1 MTGSGEAL
9 ALHVLLCC
17 LCGGVAN
24 IKCSGHVW
32 IEPAPVVQ
40 MGSNISIN
48 CLSTLGCPWAKFS
61 IFLNYTPVEGPL
73 HPLNSSTVQLQLR
86 DFQMPVGAIACFITC
101 PNSEGRQLVCGTDIH
116 AGYPPDP
123 PNNLTCSIH
132 EYSGQLVCTW
142 DAGRPTHLHTHYT
155 LHLRSV
161 VEAAEEED
169 AEEEEEEE
177 VFPAGSPVPLSAL
190 RSGTRYLAWVQASNA
205 LGAARSAP
213 RLLDLQELVVPA
225 LPLVTGAETMET
237 SSSLTT
243 VIHWRRRTLLE
254 NVRCEERHK
263 ATGTPEWHVAAWDDV
278 AQHGPRS
285 QHDLQ
290 SNTQYVFQVRCRLSP
305 ADSPWSAWSPPF
317 LYTTPEAAPAVAPDV
332 WRRLGPT
339 FPNGSH
345 EVTVLIKPLPLQD
358 ARGRILGYT
367 VLAENPG
374 GSLLLCNTSS
384 TSCSVRVP
392 PGARA
397 LHVTAHNSKGA
408 SSPASIPLGRAA
420 SSQEEFPAPTAMEV
434 KAENHSRVS
443 VAWQP
448 PQSSRRSPLWFIV
461 EWVSTTQHS
470 QEQQYFWKKVPYQ
483 ATQMYIQEE
492 EVAGGHIN
500 VSVYAVYPNGVS
512 KPSSSQVPSEDHL
525 LGSTYSEL
533 SHDDDV
539 GVFLGL
545 GVSMVILSV
554 VFLFL
559 MFKKSA
565 RKRIKATV
573 VSLLP
578 KWLFEDFPHL
588 ENSNVVKSLQEK
600 SDFTSNYF
608 HEPFLDTSDPTVME
622 IEEVPVHKD
631 YKTVATRSKP
641 SREVPE
647 AREHPGS
654 TAPASIVTPEQ
665 ISDYKPQVSDGNP
678 LGYVATNIYQT
689 QLPTPLPEPEV
700 NFFFRDY
707 TSPVPQLWDG
717 EGEGHHVCLLEKI
730 NLILNN
736 SRSGQS
742 HMFTL
747 AQGGPGSLPENQ
759 WGHVLAS
766 DIQEQTLVPDELV
779 SCLRAMNGESVDVK
793 TCFPQSIGRLF

>member
-1 MTGSGEAL
+1 MLLPVSQQSGAAQPVGITASRGTPAWRHPDPTGVGT
-9 ALHVLLCC
+9 
-17 LCGGVAN
+17 GVAN

-73 HPLNSSTVQLQLR
+73 HPLNSSTVQLRLR
-86 DFQMPVGAIACFITC
+86 DFQMPVGAIACFIIC

-132 EYSGQLVCTW
+132 EYSGRLVCTW

-155 LHLRSV
+155 LHLLNLTQLLKSS
-161 VEAAEEED
+161 ALN
-169 AEEEEEEE
+169 
-177 VFPAGSPVPLSAL
+177 PVTRSAL
-190 RSGTRYLAWVQASNA
+190 RGGTRYSAWVQASNA
-205 LGAARSAP
+205 LGTARSAP
-213 RLLDLQELVVPA
+213 RPLDLQELVVPA

-237 SSSLTT
+237 SSSPTT
-243 VIHWRRRTLLE
+243 VIRWRRQTLLE

-263 ATGTPEWHVAAWDDV
+263 ATGTLEWHVAAWDDV

-317 LYTTPEAAPAVAPDV
+317 LYTTPEAGKLRPITSLRCSGGTWPKLQAAEVSYTVTSWQLVSRPPSSPGPAV
-332 WRRLGPT
+332 G
-339 FPNGSH
+339 
-345 EVTVLIKPLPLQD
+345 
-358 ARGRILGYT
+358 
-367 VLAENPG
+367 
-374 GSLLLCNTSS
+374 C
-384 TSCSVRVP
+384 
-392 PGARA
+392 
-397 LHVTAHNSKGA
+397 
-408 SSPASIPLGRAA
+408 
-420 SSQEEFPAPTAMEV
+420 
-434 KAENHSRVS
+434 
-443 VAWQP
+443 
-448 PQSSRRSPLWFIV
+448 
-461 EWVSTTQHS
+461 
-470 QEQQYFWKKVPYQ
+470 
-483 ATQMYIQEE
+483 
-492 EVAGGHIN
+492 
-500 VSVYAVYPNGVS
+500 
-512 KPSSSQVPSEDHL
+512 
-525 LGSTYSEL
+525 
-533 SHDDDV
+533 
-539 GVFLGL
+539 
-545 GVSMVILSV
+545 
-554 VFLFL
+554 
-559 MFKKSA
+559 
-565 RKRIKATV
+565 RIKATV

-588 ENSNVVKSLQEK
+588 ENSSVVKSLQEK
-600 SDFTSNYF
+600 SDFASNTF

-622 IEEVPVHKD
+622 VEEVPVHKD
-631 YKTVATRSKP
+631 YKTVATQSKP
-641 SREVPE
+641 SREVLE

-700 NFFFRDY
+700 NIFFRDY

-742 HMFTL
+742 HMFAL

-766 DIQEQTLVPDELV
+766 DVQEQTLVPDELV
-779 SCLRAMNGESVDVK
+779 SCLRAMNGESVDIK

>member
-1 MTGSGEAL
+1 MAGSGEAL

-48 CLSTLGCPWAKFS
+48 CLSTLGCPRAKFS

-73 HPLNSSTVQLQLR
+73 HPLNSSTVQLRLR
-86 DFQMPVGAIACFITC
+86 NFQMPVGAVACFIVC
-101 PNSEGRQLVCGTDIH
+101 PNSDGRQLVCGTDIH

-132 EYSGQLVCTW
+132 EYSGQLACTW

-177 VFPAGSPVPLSAL
+177 VFPVSSPVPLSAL
-190 RSGTRYLAWVQASNA
+190 RGGTRYSAWVQASNA
-205 LGAARSAP
+205 LGTVRSAP
-213 RLLDLQELVVPA
+213 RLLNLQELVVPA

-237 SSSLTT
+237 PSSPTT
-243 VIHWRRRTLLE
+243 IIRWRRRTLLE

-263 ATGTPEWHVAAWDDV
+263 AMGTPEWHVAAWDDAV
-278 AQHGPRS
+278 QHGPRS

-305 ADSPWSAWSPPF
+305 VDSPWSAWSPPF
-317 LYTTPEAAPAVAPDV
+317 LYTTPEAAPAAAPDV

-339 FPNGSH
+339 FPDGSH
-345 EVTVLIKPLPLQD
+345 EVTVLIKPLPPRD

-367 VLAENPG
+367 VLVEGPG

-384 TSCSVRVP
+384 TSCSGRVP
-392 PGARA
+392 PGART
-397 LHVTAHNSKGA
+397 LQVTAHNSKGA
-408 SSPASIPLGRAA
+408 SSPASIPLGRGA
-420 SSQEEFPAPTAMEV
+420 SSQEEFPAPRAVEV
-434 KAENHSRVS
+434 KAESHSRVS

-461 EWVSTTQHS
+461 EWVCTAQYS
-470 QEQQYFWKKVPYQ
+470 QEEQYFWKKVPHQ
-483 ATQMYIQEE
+483 ETQMYIQEE
-492 EVAGGHIN
+492 GVAGSHIN
-500 VSVYAVYPNGVS
+500 VSVCAVYPDGVS
-512 KPSSSQVPSEDHL
+512 KPSSSQVPSENHL
-525 LGSTYSEL
+525 LGSTYSEI
-533 SHDDDV
+533 SHDNDV

-545 GVSMVILSV
+545 GISMVTLSV

-600 SDFTSNYF
+600 SDFTSNSF

-631 YKTVATRSKP
+631 YKTVGTRRKP

-665 ISDYKPQVSDGNP
+665 ISGYKPQVSDGNP
-678 LGYVATNIYQT
+678 LGRCTHFSKCCCMNGLVLLSAPGY
-689 QLPTPLPEPEV
+689 LPTNAVVCCPLL
-700 NFFFRDY
+700 
-707 TSPVPQLWDG
+707 T
-717 EGEGHHVCLLEKI
+717 
-730 NLILNN
+730 
-736 SRSGQS
+736 
-742 HMFTL
+742 T
-747 AQGGPGSLPENQ
+747 
-759 WGHVLAS
+759 
-766 DIQEQTLVPDELV
+766 
-779 SCLRAMNGESVDVK
+779 
-793 TCFPQSIGRLF
+793 